1 MGHQHRCFIG
11 FAWALLTL
19 VTTPVYSQTHAV
31 TIAWDASPD
40 PAVVGYVVYV
50 GTQPGAP
57 AERFEVSGTS
67 FVYPSASDGQPYFFS
82 VAAYSAALRVGS
94 PSEEVMFLGG
104 SRAMTSTTARATA
117 ATTDAPPAR
126 SNVQEHAAPQTSPIN
141 GGSSAQFCPGEDAT
155 HCYVPAGS
163 IGPFG
168 EIDALKSIGDGRLIF
183 VEGGSRVIIE
193 SPSTNTPS
201 VATAITSE
209 TVRFASL
216 VVDPNFTATHFIY
229 IAEADSSTDATARLS
244 VVRYREVDGTLAER
258 AVLIPALPVVG
269 EAIQLAIDGAQHL
282 FVAAPGV
289 VLRYGTDG
297 SVPAGSR
304 AMSPVYAQG
313 VADPASVDWDAS
325 TNTLWLTGTQ
335 STGLR
340 RVRLDQEGLDWPRSL
355 EIVSGE
361 TGSGVWLTVT
371 TDTRSVL
378 RMSVPS
384 ESFEGEPIAAVL
396 NQTELDVAVRTAD
409 ATTRILRF
417 RQISIR

>member
-1 MGHQHRCFIG
+1 MGYQHRRFIG

-19 VTTPVYSQTHAV
+19 VTTPLYAQTHAV

-57 AERFEVSGTS
+57 AERFEVGGTS

-82 VAAYSAALRVGS
+82 VAAYSAGLRIGTA
-94 PSEEVMFLGG
+94 SEEVMFLGG
-104 SRAMTSTTARATA
+104 SRAMTSTTARTTA
-117 ATTDAPPAR
+117 ASTDAPVRA
-126 SNVQEHAAPQTSPIN
+126 NVPEHAAPQTSPIN
-141 GGSSAQFCPGEDAT
+141 GASSAQFCPGEDAT

-183 VEGGSRVIIE
+183 IEGGSRVVIE
-193 SPSTNTPS
+193 SPNNNTAS
-201 VATAITSE
+201 IATIASE
-209 TVRFASL
+209 ATRFASL
-216 VVDPNFTATHFIY
+216 VVDPNFTTTHFIY
-229 IAEADSSTDATARLS
+229 IAEADSSTDGTTHLS

-258 AVLIPALPVVG
+258 AVLIPALPVIG
-269 EAIQLAIDGAQHL
+269 ERIQLAIDGAQHL
-282 FVAAPGV
+282 FVAAPGLL
-289 VLRYGTDG
+289 LRYGTDG
-297 SVPAGSR
+297 SVAAGNR

-325 TNTLWLTGTQ
+325 SNTLWLTDTQ

-340 RVRLDQEGLDWPRSL
+340 RVRLDQMSLDWSRPP
-355 EIVSGE
+355 EIVSTE
-361 TGSGVWLTVT
+361 IGSGAWLTVT

-378 RMSVPS
+378 RISVPS
-384 ESFEGEPIAAVL
+384 DSFDGEPIAAVL
-396 NQTELDVAVRTAD
+396 NHGELDVAVRSAD
-409 ATTRILRF
+409 VTMRILRF
-417 RQISIR
+417 RQVSTR